1 MKRKIIFQ
9 KKIIVGGLNSVS
21 YNISNSLNEV
31 TQMGNILS
39 RNKISLNG
47 KWNYIADLQ
56 EVGFYNY
63 RYIRTRNG
71 YFLNRKPK
79 VQKI

>member
-1 MKRKIIFQ
+1 MPQI
-9 KKIIVGGLNSVS
+9 
-21 YNISNSLNEV
+21 
-31 TQMGNILS
+31 GNILF

-47 KWNYIADLQ
+47 KWNYIADVQ
-56 EVGFYNY
+56 EVGFYN
-63 RYIRTRNG
+63 TRLKPIKNG